1 MPFHLFNSTLKQI
14 LTTFAALYTLNMIGK
29 YNTLK
34 VVKELDFGVYLD
46 GGEDF
51 GEILLPIR
59 YVPPGLKSGDDIEVF
74 IYLDSED
81 RVIATT
87 EEPYALVGELAYLKV
102 ISVNKTGAFL
112 DWGLMK
118 DLLVPYREQA
128 ERMKEGEHYVVYVY
142 LDDESRRIVATSKL
156 NSALDNLMPEYEEGE
171 QVSLLVIGKTDL
183 GYKVAVN
190 NLHTGMLYHNELF
203 KPIKIGDQCEGF
215 IKKIREDDK
224 LDITLEKP
232 GYEKIGGLAA
242 DIMNMLKEKGGQMAV
257 SDKSPAEL
265 IYKLFGTSKKNF
277 KKAIGTLYKQRL
289 ISIDKEGIRLN

>member
-1 MPFHLFNSTLKQI
+1 
-14 LTTFAALYTLNMIGK
+14 MIGK
-29 YNTLK
+29 YNTLR
-34 VVKELDFGVYLD
+34 VVKEVDFGVYLD

-59 YVPPGLKSGDDIEVF
+59 YVPPGLKPEDEIEVF

-87 EEPYALVGELAYLKV
+87 EEPYAQIGEFAYLEV
-102 ISVNKTGAFL
+102 VSVNKTGAFL

-118 DLLVPYREQA
+118 DLMVPYREQA
-128 ERMKEGEHYVVYVY
+128 ERMKEGEKYVVYVY

-171 QVSLLVIGKTDL
+171 EVQLMVIDKTDL

-190 NLHTGMLYHNELF
+190 NLHSGILYHNELF
-203 KPIKIGDQCEGF
+203 KPIKIGDKTSGY

-224 LDITLEKP
+224 LDVILEKP
-232 GYEKIGGLAA
+232 GYEKIGGLAGE
-242 DIMNMLKEKGGQMAV
+242 ILEKLKEKDGFLPV
-257 SDKSPAEL
+257 YDKSPAEL

-277 KKAIGTLYKQRL
+277 KKAIGTLYKQRI
-289 ISIDKEGIRLN
+289 ISIEDEGIKLIK

>member
-1 MPFHLFNSTLKQI
+1 
-14 LTTFAALYTLNMIGK
+14 MIGK
-29 YNTLK
+29 YSTLR
-34 VVKELDFGVYLD
+34 VVKEVDFGVYLD
-46 GGEDF
+46 GGDL

-59 YVPPGLKSGDDIEVF
+59 YLPPGLKADDEIEVF

-87 EEPYALVGELAYLKV
+87 EEPYATVGEFAYLEV
-102 ISVNKTGAFL
+102 VSVNKTGAFL

-128 ERMKEGEHYVVYVY
+128 ERMKEGKKYVVYVY

-156 NSALDNLMPEYEEGE
+156 NTALDNLLPEYEEGE
-171 QVSLLVIGKTDL
+171 EVDLMIIDKTDL

-190 NLHTGMLYHNELF
+190 NLHSGMLYHNELF
-203 KPIKIGDQCEGF
+203 RPIKIGDRCKGF
-215 IKKIREDDK
+215 IKKVREDEK

-232 GYEKIGGLAA
+232 GYEKIEGLAGE
-242 DIMNMLKEKGGQMAV
+242 ILQKLKEKGGQLPV
-257 SDKSPAEL
+257 SDKSPAEV

-277 KKAIGTLYKQRL
+277 KKATGTLYKQRL
-289 ISIDKEGIRLN
+289 IEIQEDKIVLK

>member
-1 MPFHLFNSTLKQI
+1 ML
-14 LTTFAALYTLNMIGK
+14 GK

-34 VVKELDFGVYLD
+34 VIKEVEFGVYLD
-46 GGEDF
+46 GGEEF

-59 YVPPGLKSGDDIEVF
+59 YVPPTLKPEDEIEVF

-81 RVIATT
+81 RIIATT
-87 EEPYALVGELAYLKV
+87 EEPYAIVGEFAYMEAV
-102 ISVNKTGAFL
+102 SVNKTGAFL

-128 ERMKEGEHYVVYVY
+128 ERMKEGEKYVVYIY

-156 NSALDNLMPEYEEGE
+156 NSVLDNLMPEYEEGE
-171 QVSLLVIGKTDL
+171 EVDLMVIDKTDL

-190 NLHTGMLYHNELF
+190 NSHSGMLYHNELF
-203 KPIKIGDQCEGF
+203 KPIKIGDKCKGF
-215 IKKIREDDK
+215 IKKVREDDK

-232 GYEKIGGLAA
+232 GYEKIDGLAGE
-242 DIMNMLKEKGGQMAV
+242 ILEKLKTKGGQLDV

-265 IYKLFGTSKKNF
+265 IYKVFGTSKKNF
-277 KKAIGTLYKQRL
+277 KKAIGTLYKQRIIEITKDNIKL
-289 ISIDKEGIRLN
+289 LK